1 MASATIEPSANTAES
16 LCFMA
21 IELSKAKWLIGMLTP
36 LANKISLRSIPC
48 GAVQELLEFV
58 ERTTEKVLRATGRPV
73 RIVSCYEAGYD
84 GFWLHRVL
92 DARGIINHIIE
103 AASVHVSRKA
113 RRAKTDRLD
122 AENLVRVLIAYW
134 RGEPKV
140 CSVVRPPSI
149 EEEDAKRQHREREF
163 LMKERV
169 QHIGRIKGLL
179 ATQGV
184 YDFQPNRRDWESR
197 LSKIVT
203 GDGRP
208 LPPRLALE
216 IDRHCQ
222 RLTMVNAML
231 KEIDEARD
239 AAAEASAAP
248 SVPPSANVQRLVQL
262 KGIGPQ
268 VADVLATEVFYREFK
283 NRRSLGSYLGLTPS
297 PFQSGGMDRDQ
308 GITKAGNPRA
318 RTMSIELAWLW
329 LRYQPGSALARW
341 FHDRTN
347 GAKGRMRRI
356 LIVAVARKL
365 IVALWRYLET
375 GLAPDGAEL
384 KA

>member
-1 MASATIEPSANTAES
+1 MASATIEQPTNTAES
-16 LCFMA
+16 PCFMA
-21 IELSKAKWLIGMLTP
+21 IELSKTKWLIGMLTP
-36 LANKISLRSIPC
+36 LSSKISLRSIPC
-48 GAVQELLEFV
+48 GDVPELLGFV
-58 ERTTEKVLRATGRPV
+58 ERTIAKVSRAMDRPV

-92 DARGIINHIIE
+92 EAHGVINHIIE
-103 AASVHVSRKA
+103 AASVHVSRKT

-140 CSVVRPPSI
+140 CSMVQPPTV

-184 YDFQPNRRDWESR
+184 YDFQPNRKDWQSR
-197 LSKIVT
+197 LSKIAT

-208 LPPRLALE
+208 LPPRLARE
-216 IDRHCQ
+216 IERHCQ
-222 RLTMVNAML
+222 RLAMVNAML
-231 KEIDEARD
+231 KDIDVAQN
-239 AAAEASAAP
+239 AAAEESAAT
-248 SVPPSANVQRLVQL
+248 SAPLSGKVQRLVRL
-262 KGIGPQ
+262 KGIRPQ

-283 NRRSLGSYLGLTPS
+283 NRRCLGSYLGLTPS

-329 LRYQPGSALARW
+329 LRYQPSSGLARW
-341 FHDRTN
+341 FRDRTN
-347 GAKGRMRRI
+347 GLKGRMRRI

-375 GLAPDGAEL
+375 GLVPEGAEL

>member
-1 MASATIEPSANTAES
+1 MAGATVSSPANFAES

-21 IELSKAKWLIGMLTP
+21 IELSKAKWLVGMLTP
-36 LANKISLRSIPC
+36 LSNKISLRTIPC
-48 GAVQELLEFV
+48 GAVPALLEFV
-58 ERTTEKVLRATGRPV
+58 ERTTEKVSQSTGRPV
-73 RIVSCYEAGYD
+73 RVVSCYEAGYD

-92 DARGIINHIIE
+92 EARGIVNHIIE

-184 YDFQPNRRDWESR
+184 YDFQPSRKDWQSR
-197 LSKIVT
+197 LRTVVT

-216 IDRHCQ
+216 VDRHCR
-222 RLTMVNAML
+222 RLAMVNAML
-231 KEIDEARD
+231 REIDEVRD
-239 AAAEASAAP
+239 AAAEPSAARTTP
-248 SVPPSANVQRLVQL
+248 SSENVQRLVLL

-268 VADVLATEVFYREFK
+268 VADVLATEVFYREFR
-283 NRRSLGSYLGLTPS
+283 NRRRLASYLGLTPS

-318 RTMSIELAWLW
+318 RTISIELAWLW

-347 GAKGRMRRI
+347 GLKGRVRRI

-375 GLAPDGAEL
+375 GLVPDGAEL

>member
-122 AENLVRVLIAYW
+122 AENLVRVLMAYW

-140 CSVVRPPSI
+140 CSVVRAPSI

-163 LMKERV
+163 LIEGARATYRAHQGIV
-169 QHIGRIKGLL
+169 GHARGL
-179 ATQGV
+179 
-184 YDFQPNRRDWESR
+184 R
-197 LSKIVT
+197 LST
-203 GDGRP
+203 EP
-208 LPPRLALE
+208 QRLA
-216 IDRHCQ
+216 
-222 RLTMVNAML
+222 
-231 KEIDEARD
+231 K
-239 AAAEASAAP
+239 S
-248 SVPPSANVQRLVQL
+248 LV
-262 KGIGPQ
+262 
-268 VADVLATEVFYREFK
+268 
-283 NRRSLGSYLGLTPS
+283 
-297 PFQSGGMDRDQ
+297 
-308 GITKAGNPRA
+308 
-318 RTMSIELAWLW
+318 
-329 LRYQPGSALARW
+329 
-341 FHDRTN
+341 
-347 GAKGRMRRI
+347 
-356 LIVAVARKL
+356 
-365 IVALWRYLET
+365 
-375 GLAPDGAEL
+375 
-384 KA
+384 